1 MNHLGVRLW
10 LLSTAFG
17 TRFVIPFV
25 SHYCDK
31 LFCCSLWIGIC
42 VSSIEMDPSESTEGP
57 DGSEV
62 SSQPLQLEL
71 EKRTNVPATTEQME
85 WMEFF
90 KKEREAI
97 NKEREEI
104 NRKQD
109 DIKKKEDDIKKNQ
122 EDSKKQIDSLLKTN
136 KELEKTIREIQVEKK
151 TDRKLDKQKIAE
163 IELRYEKEERTRE
176 SKVVASYINS
186 QALFNCVLP
195 EEKIPPMYSRVT
207 WEVLQTRTVF
217 DTLML
222 QSSDP
227 SESINFV
234 DRCLTN
240 LPANTDSEELKEWI
254 HSVVDVVPQYL
265 VLAKD
270 FGNAFS
276 QWYLHRNQA
285 SYPCKKSEAD
295 DSAVFSALVNTMLG
309 EAGIITPEAIGDSNV
324 ATKRGIVNPY
334 TGRVELRLYTQ
345 LCVKGAKRGIQTIK
359 TKQTNH
365 VDFLLLAGGPS
376 TRKAPVGIIECKKKE
391 KLSSPTSQLEAM
403 LQGCGYWSNIWRESG
418 EILGNESITTEE
430 SKEALKCLQSMR
442 SCVIWGCTF
451 CEEEFFMDL
460 VFPARRKSSGGGEIH
475 TNATDRDFKEGYSL
489 YPALSYSG
497 NGSDRKFVEFLFTV
511 LVLSFR
517 DRSRVLPSP
526 RYWGQSLCE
535 KERGLAVG
543 IYFVDK
549 TLQVVKVYEDTA
561 RSAKYC
567 GYIPQVKIR
576 TWTDQVQVIEYPCVG
591 KVLPQEVRLSAF
603 VAAAEHLKRA
613 HSDGV
618 IHGDIRGMNLV
629 FTRGKEV
636 DEKEEASVD
645 GESSTDEED
654 SADGESSTYE
664 EDSADGESSTDEEG
678 GANDER
684 SKNYN
689 VAHWIDWDF
698 ARHINDEDKY
708 YVDRYQVDLTDAKGH
723 CDGIRHN
730 DVCERN
736 PMKRE
741 HDVFSFWHVMDLYK
755 SVDSIEEWPP
765 KELEESTD
773 MESVVSCLKKLDQ
786 NLRLRTDPDKVVS
799 EADSTMSSLI
809 NASGSSTRKEVK
821 SNPTAITGSTLSAVQ
836 HSRPDPSST
845 SSIPPSGGNPTN
857 STNMTSS
864 SGRKKRRAGKR
875 SRKGSRKRRKS
886 HKSRT

>member
-1 MNHLGVRLW
+1 MYTNQ
-10 LLSTAFG
+10 STAF
-17 TRFVIPFV
+17 
-25 SHYCDK
+25 
-31 LFCCSLWIGIC
+31 L
-42 VSSIEMDPSESTEGP
+42 EN
-57 DGSEV
+57 SEV
-62 SSQPLQLEL
+62 SSLPFQLEL

-85 WMEFF
+85 WMKFF

-104 NRKQD
+104 KKKQD
-109 DIKKKEDDIKKNQ
+109 DINKRQDDINKEREAINKKQ
-122 EDSKKQIDSLLKTN
+122 DDSKKQIDSLLKTK
-136 KELEKTIREIQVEKK
+136 KELEKTLREIQVEIKA
-151 TDRKLDKQKIAE
+151 DRELYEQKIAE
-163 IELRYEKEERTRE
+163 IELRYEKKERKRE
-176 SKVVASYINS
+176 SEVVASYINS
-186 QALFNCVLP
+186 QAMVGKVAP
-195 EEKIPPMYSRVT
+195 EEKIPPMYSRVA
-207 WEVLQTRTVF
+207 WEVLQTRTLF
-217 DTLML
+217 DTLMS

-227 SESINFV
+227 AESINFV

-254 HSVVDVVPQYL
+254 QSVEDIVPQYL
-265 VLAKD
+265 VLAKKY
-270 FGNAFS
+270 GNILA
-276 QWYLHRNQA
+276 QWYSDRNRA
-285 SYPCKKSEAD
+285 SYELKKSEAD
-295 DSAVFSALVNTMLG
+295 DSAAFSVLVNRMLG
-309 EAGIITPEAIGDSNV
+309 TAGIATAEAIGDSIA

-334 TGRVELRLYTQ
+334 SGDVDLAMYPQ
-345 LCVKGAKRGIQTIK
+345 LWVKGAKKGKETLEGGHK
-359 TKQTNH
+359 DH
-365 VDFLLLAGGPS
+365 VDFMLLAGGPT
-376 TRKAPVGIIECKKKE
+376 TRNAPVGIVECKYSHRKKNRNNR
-391 KLSSPTSQLEAM
+391 LAAM
-403 LQGCGYWSNIWRESG
+403 QHGCGYWSNIWRESG

-451 CEEEFFMDL
+451 CEEKFFMDL

-543 IYFVDK
+543 IYLVDK

-629 FTRGKEV
+629 FTKGKEV
-636 DEKEEASVD
+636 DDKEEDSVD
-645 GESSTDEED
+645 GER
-654 SADGESSTYE
+654 
-664 EDSADGESSTDEEG
+664 STDEEG
-678 GANDER
+678 GTNDER

-698 ARHINDEDKY
+698 ARHMNDEDKY
-708 YVDRYQVDLTDAKGH
+708 YVDRYQVELTDAKGH
-723 CDGIRHN
+723 CDGIRHQ
-730 DVCERN
+730 DVRGRRT
-736 PMKRE
+736 MKRE

-755 SVDSIEEWPP
+755 PIDSIEEWPP
-765 KELEESTD
+765 KEVEESTD
-773 MESVVSCLKKLDQ
+773 MESVVSCLKKLNQ
-786 NLRLRTDPDKVVS
+786 NLRLRADPDKVVS

-809 NASGSSTRKEVK
+809 NASGSPDRKEV
-821 SNPTAITGSTLSAVQ
+821 SSGSTAITGSVLSAAQ
-836 HSRPDPSST
+836 LSTLEPSST

-875 SRKGSRKRRKS
+875 SRKGSRKRQKS